1 MRRFAASL
9 VVWTFVTFSV
19 GTSAQTASANPSAP
33 AEAAADA
40 PAKMS
45 PQQAQIL
52 ADTEKLRK
60 LSQEL
65 KAEVDKSSKETL
77 SLAVIKKAQEVEKLA
92 KTLKEEMS
100 KSH

>member
-1 MRRFAASL
+1 MRTFAAGL
-9 VVWTFVTFSV
+9 IAFSV
-19 GTSAQTASANPSAP
+19 VSFPIGSYSQTTPSAPSAP
-33 AEAAADA
+33 AATGAVV
-40 PAKMS
+40 KMS
-45 PQQAQIL
+45 AQQAQIL

-100 KSH
+100 KGH